1 MPSDYYVS
9 LSVEKGSVH
18 VWSMD
23 QYFSLS
29 LSKGNPNVKHA
40 QAKSDLQ
47 GAILWSIV
55 KARTA
60 LGQHVQ
66 RKRNHVHLLAFDQ
79 RMRINFLGPLR
90 REVCDGRYFL
100 RCNIGRR
107 F

>member
-47 GAILWSIV
+47 GAISWSIV
-55 KARTA
+55 KA
-60 LGQHVQ
+60 Q
-66 RKRNHVHLLAFDQ
+66 RSGNMFRGTVIMFT
-79 RMRINFLGPLR
+79 FLPS
-90 REVCDGRYFL
+90 VNACA
-100 RCNIGRR
+100 
-107 F
+107 